1 MSPSGEVLL
10 IAATEPEVAA
20 LTAALRDPRRDGDD
34 DGRTVVA
41 STGGRLEGVRVR
53 IAVLGVGKTNTALG
67 LTALALQHRPRAVLQ
82 TGIAGAYPNAFLP
95 VGSAV
100 CAGEEHDLDAGL
112 LRSDGPLGM
121 AALGFGLAPWAD
133 PPRDDRFPVDAAWS
147 EPFARASGMPPQP
160 FATSDAV
167 SGDLDVADEREARSD
182 AALESMEG
190 AAAAQVCLRLG
201 LPFAEVRGVS
211 NVAGQRDAVSWDARA
226 ALSACERVLRSGL
239 AEHARNVAR
248 GGPGG

>member
-1 MSPSGEVLL
+1 MNAPHEVLL
-10 IAATEPEVAA
+10 VAATEPEVAA
-20 LTAALRDPRRDGDD
+20 LVAALRDPRRDEADD
-34 DGRTVVA
+34 AHAVPGSTVGV
-41 STGGRLEGVRVR
+41 LEGVPIR
-53 IAVLGVGKTNTALG
+53 IAVLGVGKTNTAWG

-82 TGIAGAYPNAFLP
+82 TGIAGAYPNAFLA

-112 LRSDGPLGM
+112 LRRDGPLGM
-121 AALGFGLAPWAD
+121 AALGFGLAPWAV

-147 EPFARASGMPPQP
+147 EPFAIASGIPPQP

-167 SGDLDVADEREARSD
+167 SGDLDVAGEREARSD

-211 NVAGQRDAVSWDARA
+211 NVAGQRDAVSWDART
-226 ALSACERVLRSGL
+226 ALRACERVIRGGL
-239 AEHARNVAR
+239 AEHARATAQR
-248 GGPGG
+248 GSGA